1 MVDPKSILLALARQQ
16 AQDLNQSPFSRA
28 VNSDIKRNASAVA
41 SALMAPGNAL
51 RGEYSQTE
59 IEPSGYVRPFSG
71 GLMDAASNMAG
82 VVSLGSVPMA
92 RPVGSLGMGGAPR
105 PPQAISLTP
114 QRVSALEKWM
124 GNSQVRNP
132 DGSPM
137 TVYHGTEGN
146 FDTFRIPRDGAGNE
160 RAVYFSP
167 DPAVASQSAAGKGS
181 VIPAYVK
188 AENLL
193 TIDMKGGATDALG
206 RSREAI
212 VRQARE
218 AGYDGVLLKNTGDV
232 GGNQD
237 QYAVFNPAQIK
248 SAIGNSGA
256 YNPSDPNIVRLSG
269 VPIVSGEKDR

>member
-1 MVDPKSILLALARQQ
+1 
-16 AQDLNQSPFSRA
+16 
-28 VNSDIKRNASAVA
+28 
-41 SALMAPGNAL
+41 MAPGNAL

-71 GLMDAASNMAG
+71 GLMDAATNMAG
-82 VVSLGSVPMA
+82 VVSLGSVPVP
-92 RPVGSLGMGGAPR
+92 RPMGSLGVGGLPRAPQ
-105 PPQAISLTP
+105 PLPQMP
-114 QRVSALEKWM
+114 QRAALERWM

-137 TVYHGTEGN
+137 TVYHGTTGN

-167 DPAVASQSAAGKGS
+167 DPAVASQYAAGKGS

-193 TIDMKGGATDALG
+193 TIDMKGAATDALG
-206 RSREAI
+206 RSRETI
-212 VRQARE
+212 VRQARA

-232 GGNQD
+232 GGVQD

-256 YNPSDPNIVRLSG
+256 YNPADPSIVRLSG
-269 VPIVSGEKDR
+269 VPIIQGEKDR

>member
-1 MVDPKSILLALARQQ
+1 MAEPNSILMALALQQ
-16 AQDLNQSPFSRA
+16 AKSLNSSPFSQA
-28 VNSDIKRNASAVA
+28 VNSDIKRNANAVA
-41 SALMAPGNAL
+41 NALMAPGNAL

-59 IEPSGYVRPFSG
+59 IEPSGYVRPFSS
-71 GLMDAASNMAG
+71 GLMDAATNMAG
-82 VVSLGSVPMA
+82 VVSLGSVSIPRPM
-92 RPVGSLGMGGAPR
+92 GSLGVGGIPRAPQ
-105 PPQAISLTP
+105 PLPQMPHRA
-114 QRVSALEKWM
+114 ALERWM

-137 TVYHGTEGN
+137 TVYHGTTGN
-146 FDTFRIPRDGAGNE
+146 FDTFRVPRDGAGNE

-167 DPAVASQSAAGKGS
+167 DPAVASQYAAGKGS
-181 VIPAYVK
+181 VIPVYVK

-212 VRQARE
+212 VRQARAE
-218 AGYDGVLLKNTGDV
+218 GYDGVLLKNTGDV
-232 GGNQD
+232 GGVQD

-256 YNPSDPNIVRLSG
+256 YNPADPSIVRLSG
-269 VPIVSGEKDR
+269 VPIISGEKDR